1 MVAIAVFLTG
11 CAQLPRSGAIGVGPN
26 VQIESTDDYLYYSPS
41 LPSPGDSQQQIV
53 TGFLSAGNGPQND
66 YEVARSYLANN
77 FKSEWSASDEV
88 LVQQG
93 ATVFDLIDESN
104 ARVELQVSATIDA
117 NGIDNLAP
125 FSFFNV
131 VSEDPP
137 HIMFSTVRTGNKNKD
152 TLNNI
157 LANQQFVVNLV
168 TEDVVEQ
175 MNTTSQP
182 VAADVNEFEL
192 ANVTPIES
200 IYIKPKRVKESLVQ
214 FECEMVHHYFIEKHQ
229 NGGACI
235 IIGKIITMHI
245 DDSILME
252 NHKIDLEKYKPVARL
267 AGSNYSKLGEIFS
280 IKR

>member
-1 MVAIAVFLTG
+1 MQFDIQNTESSALYKLLTG
-11 CAQLPRSGAIGVGPN
+11 TVIPRPIAWV
-26 VQIESTDDYLYYSPS
+26 
-41 LPSPGDSQQQIV
+41 
-53 TGFLSAGNGPQND
+53 
-66 YEVARSYLANN
+66 
-77 FKSEWSASDEV
+77 
-88 LVQQG
+88 
-93 ATVFDLIDESN
+93 
-104 ARVELQVSATIDA
+104 ATIDD
-117 NGIDNLAP
+117 NEIDNLAP

-157 LANQQFVVNLV
+157 LTNKQFVVNLV

-175 MNTTSQP
+175 MNTTSQSVP
-182 VAADVNEFEL
+182 ADVNEFQL
-192 ANVTPIES
+192 ANVTPIDS
-200 IYIKPKRVKESLVQ
+200 IYIKPKRVKESLVH

-245 DDSILME
+245 DDTILME

-280 IKR
+280 IKRK

>member
-1 MVAIAVFLTG
+1 MQFDIQNTESSALYKLLTG
-11 CAQLPRSGAIGVGPN
+11 TVIPRPIAWV
-26 VQIESTDDYLYYSPS
+26 
-41 LPSPGDSQQQIV
+41 
-53 TGFLSAGNGPQND
+53 
-66 YEVARSYLANN
+66 
-77 FKSEWSASDEV
+77 
-88 LVQQG
+88 
-93 ATVFDLIDESN
+93 
-104 ARVELQVSATIDA
+104 ATIDE

-168 TEDVVEQ
+168 TEDLVEQ

-182 VAADVNEFEL
+182 VAAEINEFEL

>member
-1 MVAIAVFLTG
+1 MQFDIQNTESSALYKLLTG
-11 CAQLPRSGAIGVGPN
+11 TVIPRPIAWV
-26 VQIESTDDYLYYSPS
+26 
-41 LPSPGDSQQQIV
+41 
-53 TGFLSAGNGPQND
+53 
-66 YEVARSYLANN
+66 
-77 FKSEWSASDEV
+77 
-88 LVQQG
+88 
-93 ATVFDLIDESN
+93 
-104 ARVELQVSATIDA
+104 ATIDE

-168 TEDVVEQ
+168 TEDIVKQ
-175 MNTTSQP
+175 MNTTSQS
-182 VAADVNEFEL
+182 VAPNVNEFEL
-192 ANVTPIES
+192 ANVTPLNS
-200 IYIKPKRVKESLVQ
+200 IFIKPKRVKESLVQ
-214 FECEMVHHYFIEKHQ
+214 FECEMVHHYYIENHQ

-252 NHKIDLEKYKPVARL
+252 NHKINIEKYQPVARL

>member
-1 MVAIAVFLTG
+1 MQFDIQNTESSALYKLLTG
-11 CAQLPRSGAIGVGPN
+11 TVIPRPIA
-26 VQIESTDDYLYYSPS
+26 
-41 LPSPGDSQQQIV
+41 
-53 TGFLSAGNGPQND
+53 
-66 YEVARSYLANN
+66 
-77 FKSEWSASDEV
+77 W
-88 LVQQG
+88 G
-93 ATVFDLIDESN
+93 ATVDE
-104 ARVELQVSATIDA
+104 

-175 MNTTSQP
+175 MNTTSQS
-182 VAADVNEFEL
+182 VAADVNEFDL

-252 NHKIDLEKYKPVARL
+252 NHKINLEKYKPVARL